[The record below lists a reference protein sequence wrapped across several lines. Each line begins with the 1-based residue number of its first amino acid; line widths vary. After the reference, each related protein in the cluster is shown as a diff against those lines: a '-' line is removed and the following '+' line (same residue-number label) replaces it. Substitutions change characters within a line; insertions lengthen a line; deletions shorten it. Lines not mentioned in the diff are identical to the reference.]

1 MLEDLIAERKKKL
14 AALQAA
20 GVLCYPESVP
30 RTHAIAAALQKF
42 SALAKSK
49 KKIALAGRITGMRGH
64 GGVIFFDLKDASG
77 ALQVVA
83 KKDTLRD
90 FALFQNNLDIGDFIS
105 VFGALFTTARGEKS
119 IDARHIVLAAKSLRP
134 VPSERFGIEDAE
146 TRLRKRYLDLLVNPA
161 LRELFR
167 KKSVFWNTFR
177 TGLTAAGFLEVETP
191 VLESVPG
198 GADAEPFT
206 THMNA
211 LDIALYLRIA
221 LELPQKKLLV
231 GGYEKVFELGRIF
244 RNEGID
250 HEHLQDYTQLEFYW
264 AYADYG
270 ELMLFVEKLYKTV
283 VKAVLGKLSHSWGG
297 KKIDWGKR
305 WPKIEYYGIFQKLVG
320 LSLETASQ
328 GELFAEATRRGLQPA
343 SGLGRGRLIDLLFK
357 KVVRPTLIQPSF
369 LVNPPADIEP
379 LAKRLAAHAD
389 RVARFQVVACG
400 TELGK
405 GFSENN
411 DPLDQRARF
420 EEQMRLREK
429 GDKEA
434 QRLDEDFLEALE
446 YGMPPAA
453 GFGVSERLFA
463 ILIEKPVRECVFFP
477 LLRPRGEKS

>member
-14 AALQAA
+14 EALKSA
-20 GVLCYPESVP
+20 GVLCYPEAVP
-30 RTHAIAAALQKF
+30 RTHVIGAVLEKF
-42 SALAKSK
+42 TALAKSK
-49 KKIALAGRITGMRGH
+49 KRLSIAGRVTGMRGH
-64 GGVIFFDLKDASG
+64 GGVVFLDVKDVSG
-77 ALQVVA
+77 ACQAVL
-83 KKDTLRD
+83 KKDELGNFELFRD
-90 FALFQNNLDIGDFIS
+90 NLDIGDFVS
-105 VFGALFTTARGEKS
+105 VTGRLFITQRGEKS
-119 IDARHIVLAAKSLRP
+119 IAAKTIALATKSLRP
-134 VPSERFGIEDAE
+134 IPSEHFGLHEAE
-146 TRLRKRYLDLLVNPA
+146 TRLRQRYLDLLIHPE

-167 KKSVFWNTFR
+167 MKSKFWNAFR
-177 TGLTAAGFLEVETP
+177 ANLVAADFLEVETP

-211 LDIALYLRIA
+211 LDIDLHLRIS

-231 GGYEKVFELGRIF
+231 GGYEKVFELGRVF

-264 AYADYG
+264 AYAEYN
-270 ELMLFVEKLYKTV
+270 ELMKFTEKLYKTV
-283 VKAVLGKLSHSWGG
+283 IKTMLGKLKHSWRG
-297 KKIDWGKR
+297 KVIDWGKR
-305 WPKIEYYGIFQKLVG
+305 WEKVEYYDIFKKFAG
-320 LSLETASQ
+320 LDLNTATRD
-328 GELFAEATRRGLQPA
+328 ELFADAQKRGLKPEQ
-343 SGLGRGRLIDLLFK
+343 GLGRGRLIDFLFK
-357 KVVRPTLIQPSF
+357 KIVRPTLIQPCF

-379 LAKRLAAHAD
+379 LAKRSASLPG

-420 EEQMRLREK
+420 LEQSALREK

-463 ILIEKPVRECVFFP
+463 ILVDKPVRECVFFP
-477 LLRPRGEKS
+477 LLRPK

>member
-14 AALQAA
+14 AAFRAA
-20 GVLCYPESVP
+20 GVLAYPEDVL
-30 RTHAIAAALQKF
+30 RTHAIGKALDAFAK
-42 SALAKSK
+42 LAKAK
-49 KKIALAGRITGMRGH
+49 KRISLAGRITGMRGH
-64 GGVIFFDLKDASG
+64 GGVAFLDLKDASG
-77 ALQVVA
+77 ALQAVI
-83 KKDTLRD
+83 KKDGLKDFELFRD
-90 FALFQNNLDIGDFIS
+90 NLDIGDFVS
-105 VFGALFTTARGEKS
+105 VTGTLFTTQRGEKS
-119 IDARHIVLAAKSLRP
+119 IDARAIALAAKSLRP
-134 VPSERFGIEDAE
+134 VPSERFGLEDEE
-146 TRLRKRYLDLLVNPA
+146 TRLRKRYLELLIDSE

-167 KKSVFWNTFR
+167 KKSVFWSAFR
-177 TGLTAAGFLEVETP
+177 TALVAAGFLEVETP

-198 GADAEPFT
+198 GADAEPFR

-211 LDIALYLRIA
+211 LDIDLHLRIS

-264 AYADYG
+264 AYAEYT
-270 ELMLFVEKLYKTV
+270 ELMAFVEKMYKTV
-283 VKAVLGKLSHSWGG
+283 VKAVLGKLSHSWEG
-297 KKIDWGKR
+297 KNIDWGKR
-305 WPKIEYYGIFQKLVG
+305 WQKVEYYDVFKKFTG
-320 LSLETASQ
+320 LSLETVTRD
-328 GELFAEATRRGLQPA
+328 ELFAEAAKRGLKPDPK
-343 SGLGRGRLIDLLFK
+343 LGRGRLIDLLFK
-357 KVVRPTLIQPSF
+357 KLVRPTLVAPCF

-379 LAKRLAAHAD
+379 LAKRSEKYPG

-420 EEQMRLREK
+420 LEQSALREK

-434 QRLDEDFLEALE
+434 QRMDEDFLEALE

-463 ILIEKPVRECVFFP
+463 ILVERPVRECVFFP
-477 LLRPRGEKS
+477 LLRPRG

>member
-14 AALQAA
+14 EALKAA
-20 GVLCYPESVP
+20 GVVCYPEMVA
-30 RTHAIAAALQKF
+30 RTHTIGAVLEKF
-42 SALAKSK
+42 ASFAKSK
-49 KKIALAGRITGMRGH
+49 KRVSIAGRVMGMRGH
-64 GGVIFFDLKDASG
+64 GGVVFLDINDESG
-77 ALQVVA
+77 ALQAVL
-83 KKDTLRD
+83 KKDALKD
-90 FALFQNNLDIGDFIS
+90 FKLFCDNLDIGDFLS
-105 VFGALFTTARGEKS
+105 VTGLLFTTQRGEKS
-119 IDARHIVLAAKSLRP
+119 IAANAIVLATKSLRP
-134 VPSERFGIEDAE
+134 IPSEHFGIQEIE
-146 TRLRKRYLDLLVNPA
+146 TRLRRRYLDLLIHPE
-161 LRELFR
+161 LRDLFR
-167 KKSVFWNTFR
+167 LKNKFWSAFR
-177 TGLTAAGFLEVETP
+177 SYLTAEGFLEVETP
-191 VLESVPG
+191 ILESIPG

-211 LDIALYLRIA
+211 LDIDLYLRIA

-264 AYADYG
+264 AYAEYHA
-270 ELMLFVEKLYKTV
+270 LMKFVEKLYK
-283 VKAVLGKLSHSWGG
+283 AVIKIVFGTMKRSWQGRV
-297 KKIDWGKR
+297 IDWGKR
-305 WPKIEYYGIFQKLVG
+305 WERVEYYDIFKKLVG
-320 LSLETASQ
+320 LDLETATHDM
-328 GELFAEATRRGLQPA
+328 LFSEAMKRGLRPET
-343 SGLGRGRLIDLLFK
+343 SLGRGRLIDLLFK
-357 KVVRPTLIQPSF
+357 KVVRPTLIQPCF

-379 LAKRLAAHAD
+379 LAKRSEKFPG

-411 DPLDQRARF
+411 DPIYQRERF
-420 EEQMRLREK
+420 LEQSALREK

-463 ILIEKPVRECVFFP
+463 ILIDKPVRECVFFP
-477 LLRPRGEKS
+477 LMRPRR